1 MSQSLFSQPLN
12 VINVGIAMFSDDLK
26 KQHVEVTQLD
36 WTPPGQGNMQVVQA
50 LDNIADSPLADKIA
64 AANQQALERIIQS
77 HPVLIGFDQAIN
89 VVPGMTAKTI
99 LHAGPP
105 ITWEKMCGAM
115 KGAVTGALVF
125 EGLAKDLDEAAEL
138 AASGEITFSP
148 CHEHD
153 CVGSMAGVTSAS
165 MFMHIVKNKTYGNIA
180 YTNMSEQMAKILR
193 MGANDQSVIDRLNWM
208 RDVQGPI
215 LRDAM
220 KIIGEI
226 DLRLMLAQALHMGD
240 ECHNRNNAGTTLLIQ
255 ALTPGIIQAGYSV
268 EQQREVFEFVA
279 SSDYFSGPTWMA
291 MCKAAMDAAHGIEY
305 STVVTT
311 MARHGEKKA
320 VTVVTQV
327 EVDKNDPGFAHPTK
341 PIGAFFSDSQR
352 DELQK
357 ANPDWCFVEDAGRG
371 YRRVVASPEP
381 KRIVEAPA
389 IKALIQQGFVV
400 IGAGGGGIP
409 VVRTDAGDYQSV
421 DAVIDK
427 DLSTALLAREIHADI
442 LVITTGVEKVCI
454 HFGKPQQ
461 QALDRVD
468 IATMT
473 RYMQEGHFPP
483 GSMLPKIIAS
493 LTFLEQGGKE
503 VIITTPECLPAALRG
518 ETGTHIIKT

>member
-89 VVPGMTAKTI
+89 VVPGMTPKTI

-125 EGLAKDLDEAAEL
+125 EGLAKDLDEATEL

-208 RDVQGPI
+208 R
-215 LRDAM
+215 
-220 KIIGEI
+220 
-226 DLRLMLAQALHMGD
+226 
-240 ECHNRNNAGTTLLIQ
+240 
-255 ALTPGIIQAGYSV
+255 
-268 EQQREVFEFVA
+268 EVFEFVA

-311 MARHGEKKA
+311 MARNGVEFGLRVSA
-320 VTVVTQV
+320 LPGQWFTGPAQQV
-327 EVDKNDPGFAHPTK
+327 IGPMFAGYKPEDSGLDIGDSAITETYGIGGFAMAT
-341 PIGAFFSDSQR
+341 
-352 DELQK
+352 
-357 ANPDWCFVEDAGRG
+357 
-371 YRRVVASPEP
+371 
-381 KRIVEAPA
+381 APA
-389 IKALIQQGFVV
+389 IVALVGGTVEEAIDFSRQMREITLGENPNVTIPLLGFMGVPSAIDITRV
-400 IGAGGGGIP
+400 GSSGILPVINTAIAHKDAGVGMIGAGIVHP
-409 VVRTDAGDYQSV
+409 PFACFEK
-421 DAVIDK
+421 A
-427 DLSTALLAREIHADI
+427 I
-442 LVITTGVEKVCI
+442 LGWCERYGV
-454 HFGKPQQ
+454 
-461 QALDRVD
+461 
-468 IATMT
+468 
-473 RYMQEGHFPP
+473 
-483 GSMLPKIIAS
+483 
-493 LTFLEQGGKE
+493 
-503 VIITTPECLPAALRG
+503 
-518 ETGTHIIKT
+518 